1 MSGNDEDKRR
11 VLEKIINVLRNVY
24 DPEIPVNIYDL
35 GLIYKIDIKSDKQIE
50 INMTLTTPGCPVAYS
65 IMMMVEGAV
74 REGLEGEYDVKVN
87 LVWDPPWSPAK
98 VTEEGKA
105 LLKELFG
112 YDVVEEWLKKE
123 GEKNE

>member
-1 MSGNDEDKRR
+1 MSEAKDKDH
-11 VLEKIINVLRNVY
+11 VLKKIIDALKNLY
-24 DPEIPVNIYDL
+24 DPEIPINIYDL
-35 GLIYKIDIKSDKQIE
+35 GLVYKIDIKDNKQIE
-50 INMTLTTPGCPVAYS
+50 IDMTLTTPGCPVAYS

-74 REGLEGEYDVKVN
+74 REALGDEYDVKVN

-98 VTEEGKA
+98 VTEEGRV

-123 GEKNE
+123 GGKV